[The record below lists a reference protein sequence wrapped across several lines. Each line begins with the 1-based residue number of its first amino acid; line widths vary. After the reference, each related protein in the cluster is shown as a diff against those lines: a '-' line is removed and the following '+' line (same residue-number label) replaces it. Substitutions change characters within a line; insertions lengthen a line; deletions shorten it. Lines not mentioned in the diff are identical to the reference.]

1 MTRRSIIL
9 AILVILVPALA
20 GFMVVSAA
28 TAPKAKAASI
38 PAAVVNLDSPA
49 TTSDGTTMP
58 AGRLLLGRLTD
69 PDAALTASSS
79 TGATTDTLDYSVV
92 TADAAAQGLSDGT
105 YDVVITIPEGFSQA
119 VVDTLGGT
127 PSDAT
132 VDVQTNGTA
141 SPEVGAASQE
151 IVSAAAASLGTTV
164 SVAYLNASLT
174 SLSDMKD
181 QLGRAAG
188 GADRLSTGA
197 DSLESGADDLSTGAD
212 QASQGATTLADGLNR
227 LESGADELADGTSSA
242 SSGAADLSDGASS
255 LSSGASTLADGADSV
270 DSGASSLS
278 SGASTLADGADSVDS
293 GASSLSSG
301 ASTLADGADSVDS
314 GASSLSSGASTLADG
329 AATVDSGASTLATG
343 TSNLSTGV
351 DSYVTGVTGA
361 RDALTV
367 PQNGAAASLVDGAA
381 QLAGGVDS
389 YTSGVDQ
396 LHQRLTATD
405 PATGT
410 NLVTG
415 ASSLADGANR
425 LEGGIDSYT
434 SGVDTLASQANQA
447 GTGLETA
454 YRQCVSDHGEQD
466 ATCQYLAAST
476 AGMGR
481 STDVYDP
488 ATGANTDGSRATM
501 LGVLNTLSST
511 APGSPR
517 AGLTSGAS
525 EVATGASGLSKAIGT
540 DPSSTDP
547 TTVVGAL
554 GALSDQS
561 ETLSDAAS
569 AVSTGLG
576 GSTDVYDPTDP
587 SSATLAGVLNT
598 LVSQGSNLTAGASNL
613 SSGAST
619 LSGGASTLSSSAS
632 TLSSGASS
640 LSGGTSRLSTGAN
653 SLSNGASTLADGT
666 SQLSSGASS
675 LSTGATRLSGG
686 ADTLSQGLS
695 RLETGASSLA
705 AGTTSAADGATTLS
719 DGVSS
724 LSSGATQLSDGASTL
739 STGADDLSTGL
750 STAEDSV
757 PSYTDQQAADL
768 AAALAQPVSVDT
780 SAAGS
785 ARPETS
791 AAPAAIAIASWIGA
805 LVVVSGLGLMTRR
818 RVEAP
823 MSPARLAGASLKP
836 AVGLALVQAPVL
848 IGVVVL
854 AGARTGSVGPA
865 VLLTA
870 VGAVAMTV
878 LHAALMAVFGPRGGA
893 AVSLLALVAQG
904 VLVLGGSAA
913 RASGALLVA
922 PVGVLHSAL
931 SGLMLGTVG
940 EGVSAATA
948 VLLAWAAASALAMT
962 LAVRRRRSTS
972 VEALR
977 RELAEPQGA

>member
-227 LESGADELADGTSSA
+227 LESGADELTDGTSSA
-242 SSGAADLSDGASS
+242 SSGAADLSD
-255 LSSGASTLADGADSV
+255 
-270 DSGASSLS
+270 
-278 SGASTLADGADSVDS
+278 

-686 ADTLSQGLS
+686 ADALSQGLS

>member
-69 PDAALTASSS
+69 PDAALTSSSS

-242 SSGAADLSDGASS
+242 SSGAADLSD
-255 LSSGASTLADGADSV
+255 
-270 DSGASSLS
+270 
-278 SGASTLADGADSVDS
+278 

>member
-227 LESGADELADGTSSA
+227 LESGADELTDGTSSA
-242 SSGAADLSDGASS
+242 SSGAADLSD
-255 LSSGASTLADGADSV
+255 
-270 DSGASSLS
+270 
-278 SGASTLADGADSVDS
+278 

-686 ADTLSQGLS
+686 ADALSQGLS

-705 AGTTSAADGATTLS
+705 PGTTSAADGATTLS

-893 AVSLLALVAQG
+893 AVSLLALVTQG

>member
-69 PDAALTASSS
+69 PDAALTSSSS

-270 DSGASSLS
+270 DSGAL
-278 SGASTLADGADSVDS
+278 
-293 GASSLSSG
+293 
-301 ASTLADGADSVDS
+301 
-314 GASSLSSGASTLADG
+314 SLSSGASTLADG

>member
-227 LESGADELADGTSSA
+227 LESGADELSDGTSSA
-242 SSGAADLSDGASS
+242 SSGAADLSD
-255 LSSGASTLADGADSV
+255 
-270 DSGASSLS
+270 
-278 SGASTLADGADSVDS
+278 

-666 SQLSSGASS
+666 SQLSSGASN

-904 VLVLGGSAA
+904 VLVLGGGAA

>member
-69 PDAALTASSS
+69 SDAALTVSSS

-242 SSGAADLSDGASS
+242 SSGAADLSD
-255 LSSGASTLADGADSV
+255 
-270 DSGASSLS
+270 
-278 SGASTLADGADSVDS
+278 

>member
-278 SGASTLADGADSVDS
+278 SGASTLADGA
-293 GASSLSSG
+293 
-301 ASTLADGADSVDS
+301 
-314 GASSLSSGASTLADG
+314 
-329 AATVDSGASTLATG
+329 ATVDSGASTLATG

-367 PQNGAAASLVDGAA
+367 SQNGAAASLVDGAA

-466 ATCQYLAAST
+466 TTCQYLAAST

-823 MSPARLAGASLKP
+823 MSPARFAGASLKP

-962 LAVRRRRSTS
+962 LAVRRRRSTL

>member
-278 SGASTLADGADSVDS
+278 SGASTLADGA
-293 GASSLSSG
+293 
-301 ASTLADGADSVDS
+301 
-314 GASSLSSGASTLADG
+314 
-329 AATVDSGASTLATG
+329 ATVDSGASTLATG

-361 RDALTV
+361 RDALTA

-705 AGTTSAADGATTLS
+705 PGTTSAADGATTLS

-904 VLVLGGSAA
+904 VLILGGSAA

>member
-242 SSGAADLSDGASS
+242 SSGAADLSD
-255 LSSGASTLADGADSV
+255 
-270 DSGASSLS
+270 
-278 SGASTLADGADSVDS
+278 
-293 GASSLSSG
+293 
-301 ASTLADGADSVDS
+301 

>member
-278 SGASTLADGADSVDS
+278 SGASTLADGA
-293 GASSLSSG
+293 
-301 ASTLADGADSVDS
+301 
-314 GASSLSSGASTLADG
+314 
-329 AATVDSGASTLATG
+329 ATVDSGASTLATG

-367 PQNGAAASLVDGAA
+367 SQNGAAASLVDGAA

-434 SGVDTLASQANQA
+434 FGVDTLASQANQA

-695 RLETGASSLA
+695 RLEMGASSLA

>member
-227 LESGADELADGTSSA
+227 LESGADELTDGTSSA
-242 SSGAADLSDGASS
+242 SSGAADLSD
-255 LSSGASTLADGADSV
+255 
-270 DSGASSLS
+270 
-278 SGASTLADGADSVDS
+278 

-791 AAPAAIAIASWIGA
+791 TAPAAIAIASWIGA

>member
-58 AGRLLLGRLTD
+58 AGRLLLGRLTN

-227 LESGADELADGTSSA
+227 LESGADELTDGTSSA
-242 SSGAADLSDGASS
+242 SSGAADLSD
-255 LSSGASTLADGADSV
+255 
-270 DSGASSLS
+270 
-278 SGASTLADGADSVDS
+278 

>member
-227 LESGADELADGTSSA
+227 LESGADELTDGTSSA
-242 SSGAADLSDGASS
+242 SSGAADLSD
-255 LSSGASTLADGADSV
+255 
-270 DSGASSLS
+270 
-278 SGASTLADGADSVDS
+278 

-561 ETLSDAAS
+561 EILSDAAS

>member
-9 AILVILVPALA
+9 AILVSLVPALA

-105 YDVVITIPEGFSQA
+105 YDVVITIPDGFSQA

-141 SPEVGAASQE
+141 APEVGAASQE

-242 SSGAADLSDGASS
+242 SSGAADLSD
-255 LSSGASTLADGADSV
+255 
-270 DSGASSLS
+270 
-278 SGASTLADGADSVDS
+278 

-695 RLETGASSLA
+695 RLEMGASSLA

>member
-151 IVSAAAASLGTTV
+151 IVSAAAASLDTTV

-242 SSGAADLSDGASS
+242 SSGAADLSD
-255 LSSGASTLADGADSV
+255 
-270 DSGASSLS
+270 
-278 SGASTLADGADSVDS
+278 

>member
-227 LESGADELADGTSSA
+227 LESGADELTDGTSSA
-242 SSGAADLSDGASS
+242 SSGAADLSD
-255 LSSGASTLADGADSV
+255 
-270 DSGASSLS
+270 
-278 SGASTLADGADSVDS
+278 

-686 ADTLSQGLS
+686 ADTLSQGLF

-904 VLVLGGSAA
+904 VLVLGGGAA

>member
-227 LESGADELADGTSSA
+227 LESGADELTDGTSSA
-242 SSGAADLSDGASS
+242 SSGAADLSD
-255 LSSGASTLADGADSV
+255 
-270 DSGASSLS
+270 
-278 SGASTLADGADSVDS
+278 

-904 VLVLGGSAA
+904 VLILGGSAA

>member
-58 AGRLLLGRLTD
+58 AGRLLLGRLTN

-242 SSGAADLSDGASS
+242 SSGAADLSD
-255 LSSGASTLADGADSV
+255 
-270 DSGASSLS
+270 
-278 SGASTLADGADSVDS
+278 

-561 ETLSDAAS
+561 EILSDAAS

-750 STAEDSV
+750 STTEDSV

>member
-242 SSGAADLSDGASS
+242 SSGAADLSD
-255 LSSGASTLADGADSV
+255 
-270 DSGASSLS
+270 
-278 SGASTLADGADSVDS
+278 

-666 SQLSSGASS
+666 SQLSSGASN

-705 AGTTSAADGATTLS
+705 PGTTSAADGATTLS

>member
-151 IVSAAAASLGTTV
+151 IVSAAAASLDTTV

-242 SSGAADLSDGASS
+242 SSGAADLSD
-255 LSSGASTLADGADSV
+255 
-270 DSGASSLS
+270 
-278 SGASTLADGADSVDS
+278 

-893 AVSLLALVAQG
+893 AVSLLALVAQS

>member
-278 SGASTLADGADSVDS
+278 SGASTLADGA
-293 GASSLSSG
+293 
-301 ASTLADGADSVDS
+301 
-314 GASSLSSGASTLADG
+314 
-329 AATVDSGASTLATG
+329 ATVDSGASTLATG

-367 PQNGAAASLVDGAA
+367 PQNGAAASLVDDAA

-561 ETLSDAAS
+561 EILSDAAS

>member
-278 SGASTLADGADSVDS
+278 SGASTLADGA
-293 GASSLSSG
+293 
-301 ASTLADGADSVDS
+301 
-314 GASSLSSGASTLADG
+314 
-329 AATVDSGASTLATG
+329 ATVDSGASTLATG

-547 TTVVGAL
+547 PTVVGAL

-695 RLETGASSLA
+695 RLEMGASSLA

>member
-58 AGRLLLGRLTD
+58 AGRLLLGRLTN

-242 SSGAADLSDGASS
+242 SSGAADLSD
-255 LSSGASTLADGADSV
+255 
-270 DSGASSLS
+270 
-278 SGASTLADGADSVDS
+278 

-598 LVSQGSNLTAGASNL
+598 LVSQGSNLTTGASNL

-666 SQLSSGASS
+666 SQLSSGASN

-768 AAALAQPVSVDT
+768 AAALAQLVSVDT

-904 VLVLGGSAA
+904 VLVLGGGAA

>member
-242 SSGAADLSDGASS
+242 SSGAADLSD
-255 LSSGASTLADGADSV
+255 
-270 DSGASSLS
+270 
-278 SGASTLADGADSVDS
+278 

-893 AVSLLALVAQG
+893 AVSLLALVAQS

>member
-58 AGRLLLGRLTD
+58 AGRLLLGRLTN

-242 SSGAADLSDGASS
+242 SSGAADLSD
-255 LSSGASTLADGADSV
+255 
-270 DSGASSLS
+270 
-278 SGASTLADGADSVDS
+278 

-686 ADTLSQGLS
+686 ADALSQGLS

>member
-227 LESGADELADGTSSA
+227 LESGADELTDGTSSA
-242 SSGAADLSDGASS
+242 SSGAADLSD
-255 LSSGASTLADGADSV
+255 
-270 DSGASSLS
+270 
-278 SGASTLADGADSVDS
+278 

-686 ADTLSQGLS
+686 ADALSQGLS

-791 AAPAAIAIASWIGA
+791 TAPAAIAIASWIGA

>member
-278 SGASTLADGADSVDS
+278 SGASTLADGA
-293 GASSLSSG
+293 
-301 ASTLADGADSVDS
+301 
-314 GASSLSSGASTLADG
+314 
-329 AATVDSGASTLATG
+329 ATVDSGVSTLATG

>member
-20 GFMVVSAA
+20 GFMVISAA

-227 LESGADELADGTSSA
+227 LESGADELTDGSSSA
-242 SSGAADLSDGASS
+242 SSGAADLSD
-255 LSSGASTLADGADSV
+255 
-270 DSGASSLS
+270 
-278 SGASTLADGADSVDS
+278 

-561 ETLSDAAS
+561 EILSDAAS

-686 ADTLSQGLS
+686 ADTLSQGLF

>member
-227 LESGADELADGTSSA
+227 LESGADELTDGTSSA
-242 SSGAADLSDGASS
+242 SSGAADLSD
-255 LSSGASTLADGADSV
+255 
-270 DSGASSLS
+270 
-278 SGASTLADGADSVDS
+278 

-434 SGVDTLASQANQA
+434 SGVDTLASQANHA

>member
-242 SSGAADLSDGASS
+242 SSGAADLSD
-255 LSSGASTLADGADSV
+255 
-270 DSGASSLS
+270 
-278 SGASTLADGADSVDS
+278 

-686 ADTLSQGLS
+686 ADALSQGLS

>member
-242 SSGAADLSDGASS
+242 SSGAADLSD
-255 LSSGASTLADGADSV
+255 
-270 DSGASSLS
+270 
-278 SGASTLADGADSVDS
+278 

-619 LSGGASTLSSSAS
+619 LSDGASTLSSSAS

>member
-105 YDVVITIPEGFSQA
+105 YDVVIIIPEGFSQA

-278 SGASTLADGADSVDS
+278 SGASTLADGA
-293 GASSLSSG
+293 
-301 ASTLADGADSVDS
+301 
-314 GASSLSSGASTLADG
+314 
-329 AATVDSGASTLATG
+329 ATVDSGASTLATG

-367 PQNGAAASLVDGAA
+367 PQNGAAASLVGGAA

>member
-1 MTRRSIIL
+1 M
-9 AILVILVPALA
+9 
-20 GFMVVSAA
+20 
-28 TAPKAKAASI
+28 
-38 PAAVVNLDSPA
+38 
-49 TTSDGTTMP
+49 
-58 AGRLLLGRLTD
+58 
-69 PDAALTASSS
+69 
-79 TGATTDTLDYSVV
+79 
-92 TADAAAQGLSDGT
+92 
-105 YDVVITIPEGFSQA
+105 
-119 VVDTLGGT
+119 
-127 PSDAT
+127 
-132 VDVQTNGTA
+132 
-141 SPEVGAASQE
+141 
-151 IVSAAAASLGTTV
+151 
-164 SVAYLNASLT
+164 
-174 SLSDMKD
+174 
-181 QLGRAAG
+181 
-188 GADRLSTGA
+188 
-197 DSLESGADDLSTGAD
+197 
-212 QASQGATTLADGLNR
+212 
-227 LESGADELADGTSSA
+227 
-242 SSGAADLSDGASS
+242 
-255 LSSGASTLADGADSV
+255 
-270 DSGASSLS
+270 
-278 SGASTLADGADSVDS
+278 
-293 GASSLSSG
+293 
-301 ASTLADGADSVDS
+301 
-314 GASSLSSGASTLADG
+314 
-329 AATVDSGASTLATG
+329 DSGASTLATG

-805 LVVVSGLGLMTRR
+805 LVVVSGLELMTRR

>member
-278 SGASTLADGADSVDS
+278 SGASTLADGA
-293 GASSLSSG
+293 
-301 ASTLADGADSVDS
+301 
-314 GASSLSSGASTLADG
+314 
-329 AATVDSGASTLATG
+329 ATVDSGASTLATG

-454 YRQCVSDHGEQD
+454 YRQCVSDHGE
-466 ATCQYLAAST
+466 
-476 AGMGR
+476 
-481 STDVYDP
+481 
-488 ATGANTDGSRATM
+488 
-501 LGVLNTLSST
+501 
-511 APGSPR
+511 
-517 AGLTSGAS
+517 
-525 EVATGASGLSKAIGT
+525 
-540 DPSSTDP
+540 
-547 TTVVGAL
+547 
-554 GALSDQS
+554 
-561 ETLSDAAS
+561 
-569 AVSTGLG
+569 
-576 GSTDVYDPTDP
+576 
-587 SSATLAGVLNT
+587 
-598 LVSQGSNLTAGASNL
+598 
-613 SSGAST
+613 
-619 LSGGASTLSSSAS
+619 
-632 TLSSGASS
+632 
-640 LSGGTSRLSTGAN
+640 
-653 SLSNGASTLADGT
+653 
-666 SQLSSGASS
+666 
-675 LSTGATRLSGG
+675 
-686 ADTLSQGLS
+686 
-695 RLETGASSLA
+695 
-705 AGTTSAADGATTLS
+705 
-719 DGVSS
+719 
-724 LSSGATQLSDGASTL
+724 
-739 STGADDLSTGL
+739 
-750 STAEDSV
+750 
-757 PSYTDQQAADL
+757 
-768 AAALAQPVSVDT
+768 
-780 SAAGS
+780 
-785 ARPETS
+785 
-791 AAPAAIAIASWIGA
+791 
-805 LVVVSGLGLMTRR
+805 
-818 RVEAP
+818 
-823 MSPARLAGASLKP
+823 
-836 AVGLALVQAPVL
+836 
-848 IGVVVL
+848 
-854 AGARTGSVGPA
+854 
-865 VLLTA
+865 
-870 VGAVAMTV
+870 
-878 LHAALMAVFGPRGGA
+878 
-893 AVSLLALVAQG
+893 
-904 VLVLGGSAA
+904 
-913 RASGALLVA
+913 
-922 PVGVLHSAL
+922 
-931 SGLMLGTVG
+931 
-940 EGVSAATA
+940 
-948 VLLAWAAASALAMT
+948 
-962 LAVRRRRSTS
+962 
-972 VEALR
+972 
-977 RELAEPQGA
+977 

>member
-242 SSGAADLSDGASS
+242 SSGAADLSD
-255 LSSGASTLADGADSV
+255 
-270 DSGASSLS
+270 
-278 SGASTLADGADSVDS
+278 

-705 AGTTSAADGATTLS
+705 PGTTSAADGATTLS

-904 VLVLGGSAA
+904 VLILGGSAV

>member
-28 TAPKAKAASI
+28 TAPKAKAASL

-255 LSSGASTLADGADSV
+255 LSSGASTLADGA
-270 DSGASSLS
+270 
-278 SGASTLADGADSVDS
+278 
-293 GASSLSSG
+293 
-301 ASTLADGADSVDS
+301 
-314 GASSLSSGASTLADG
+314 
-329 AATVDSGASTLATG
+329 ATVDSGASTLATG

-367 PQNGAAASLVDGAA
+367 PQNGAAASLGDGAA

-466 ATCQYLAAST
+466 ATCQYLATST

>member
-278 SGASTLADGADSVDS
+278 SGASTLADGA
-293 GASSLSSG
+293 
-301 ASTLADGADSVDS
+301 
-314 GASSLSSGASTLADG
+314 
-329 AATVDSGASTLATG
+329 ATVDSGASTLATG

-389 YTSGVDQ
+389 YISGVDQ

>member
-38 PAAVVNLDSPA
+38 PAAVVNPDSPA

-242 SSGAADLSDGASS
+242 SSGAADLSD
-255 LSSGASTLADGADSV
+255 
-270 DSGASSLS
+270 
-278 SGASTLADGADSVDS
+278 

-686 ADTLSQGLS
+686 ADALSQGLS

>member
-58 AGRLLLGRLTD
+58 AGRLLLGRLTN

-227 LESGADELADGTSSA
+227 LESGADELTDGTSSA
-242 SSGAADLSDGASS
+242 SSGAADLSD
-255 LSSGASTLADGADSV
+255 
-270 DSGASSLS
+270 
-278 SGASTLADGADSVDS
+278 

-666 SQLSSGASS
+666 SQLSSGASN

-785 ARPETS
+785 VRPETS

>member
-242 SSGAADLSDGASS
+242 SSGAADLSD
-255 LSSGASTLADGADSV
+255 
-270 DSGASSLS
+270 
-278 SGASTLADGADSVDS
+278 

-893 AVSLLALVAQG
+893 AASLLALVAQG